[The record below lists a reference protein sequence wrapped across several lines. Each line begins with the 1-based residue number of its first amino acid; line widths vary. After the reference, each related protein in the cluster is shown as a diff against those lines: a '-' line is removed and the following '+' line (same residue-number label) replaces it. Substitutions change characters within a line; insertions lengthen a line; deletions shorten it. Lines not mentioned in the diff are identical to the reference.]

1 MAMRRLQDHPNILKI
16 LEVMATKI
24 KIYLVV
30 ELATSS
36 ELFSKISCRGKL
48 AEPSAQRYF
57 QQLVSALHFCHQNSV
72 THRDVKPQNLPVQF
86 EDVVSSSWGQ
96 FDFISGDFR
105 NNTEQRNGLL
115 LSAEQPLLTARHGLQ
130 QKILLL
136 LHSDKDFSGDGGFQ
150 TSIFAFLGVL
160 SLILLLVHAQN
171 QSDFISID
179 CGLPANSTYKDVKTS
194 IDYISD
200 ANYIDTG
207 ISRNIESELQ
217 GTLQQ
222 QVWNVRSFPQGVR
235 NCYTINI
242 TRGTIYL
249 IRGTFLHG
257 TYDGEGNN
265 LPEFDLYLGTNMWD
279 TVKVENS
286 SYSIIKELIHVASRN
301 YIHVCLVNTGLGTP
315 FISALEFRPLNN
327 NSYETKHGPLALFLR
342 ADTGSTSDYEYRY
355 PDDVHDRIWTPYNRI
370 EWKGLSTDH
379 PKIPDSLND
388 YEPPSVVMK
397 TAATPINESAPMEF
411 NWEADNPN
419 TQFYIHLDFAEVV
432 KLEPNQSRSF
442 NITLNGEY
450 WYGPLVPEYLYA
462 YTLYGITSP
471 ESNGSSTYNFSMF
484 KAENSTL
491 PPFLNAVEIY
501 SVKDFLQSE
510 TDLEDVDAIRRIKST
525 YGIKRNWQGDPCAPK
540 NYSWEGLDCSYDGD
554 NAPRITSLNLSSS
567 GLTGEISDHISN
579 LLMLQSL
586 VLSNNSLTGPVHDFL
601 SKLPNLRV
609 LNLERNKL
617 TGLVPLDLIER
628 GESGSLTL
636 SVEENPDLCGSRYCK
651 TKKNNIMIPLIVAS
665 IVGGLLIITL
675 IVIMAV
681 FWGLEGE
688 QNRVH
693 AESKTQNV
701 SLESIQRQFTYS
713 QLLRMTKN
721 FERILGKGG
730 FGTVYHG
737 YIDDTQ
743 VAVKM
748 LSRSSV
754 QGYLQF
760 QSEVRLLTRVHH
772 RNLTTLFGYCF
783 EGTNMGL
790 IFEYMANGDLE
801 AQLSDGNAKT
811 LTWEDRLR
819 IATETAQGLEYLHC
833 GCKPPIV
840 HRDVKT
846 TNILLNE
853 NMQAKLADFGLSK
866 IFPTDG
872 DTHVS
877 TVVAGTPGYLDPEY
891 HITNRLT
898 EKSDVYS
905 FGVVLL
911 KIITGRPAIE
921 RSEAR
926 THVSQFVRS
935 MLAKGDIKNIVDPRL
950 HGNFDSNSVW
960 KAIEIAIGCVSPTA
974 VERPTMSQVVAD
986 LKECMATELARAN
999 EGNSRESKNMVNMDL
1014 SSALKSL
1021 AR

>member
-1 MAMRRLQDHPNILKI
+1 MAACQSGNL
-16 LEVMATKI
+16 
-24 KIYLVV
+24 
-30 ELATSS
+30 LAT
-36 ELFSKISCRGKL
+36 EKL
-48 AEPSAQRYF
+48 DGLSGTF
-57 QQLVSALHFCHQNSV
+57 Q
-72 THRDVKPQNLPVQF
+72 
-86 EDVVSSSWGQ
+86 E
-96 FDFISGDFR
+96 
-105 NNTEQRNGLL
+105 
-115 LSAEQPLLTARHGLQ
+115 
-130 QKILLL
+130 
-136 LHSDKDFSGDGGFQ
+136 
-150 TSIFAFLGVL
+150 
-160 SLILLLVHAQN
+160 
-171 QSDFISID
+171 
-179 CGLPANSTYKDVKTS
+179 
-194 IDYISD
+194 
-200 ANYIDTG
+200 
-207 ISRNIESELQ
+207 
-217 GTLQQ
+217 
-222 QVWNVRSFPQGVR
+222 QVWNVRNFPQGVR
-235 NCYTINI
+235 NCYTIKI
-242 TRGTIYL
+242 TRGTTYL
-249 IRGTFLHG
+249 IRGIFLHG
-257 TYDGEGNN
+257 NYDGEGN

-315 FISALEFRPLNN
+315 FISAIEFRSLNN
-327 NSYETKHGPLALFLR
+327 NSYETEYGSLALFLR
-342 ADTGSTSDYEYRY
+342 ADTGSTSNNSYRY
-355 PDDVHDRIWTPYNRI
+355 PDDDHDRIWTPYNRI
-370 EWKGLSTDH
+370 EWKDLSTDD
-379 PKIPDSLND
+379 PIIPDPEND
-388 YEPPSVVMK
+388 YEPPSVVMG

-411 NWEADNPN
+411 NWEADDPN
-419 TQFYIHLDFAEVV
+419 TQFYFHLYFAEVV

-442 NITLNGEY
+442 NITLNGQY
-450 WYGPLVPEYLYA
+450 QYGPHVPEYLY
-462 YTLYGITSP
+462 TFTFYGITSP
-471 ESNGSSTYNFSMF
+471 ERNGSSTYNFSMF

-491 PPFLNAVEIY
+491 PPCLNAVEIY

-510 TDLEDVDAIRRIKST
+510 TDLEDVDAIRKIKST

-554 NAPRITSLNLSSS
+554 HAPRITSLNLSSS

-617 TGLVPLDLIER
+617 TGLVPLELIER
-628 GESGSLTL
+628 GESASLTL

-651 TKKNNIMIPLIVAS
+651 TKKNNIVIPLIVAS

-675 IVIMAV
+675 IVILAV
-681 FWGLEGE
+681 FWGIRRRTK
-688 QNRVH
+688 QD
-693 AESKTQNV
+693 AESNKQNV

-713 QLLRMTKN
+713 QLLRITNN

-748 LSRSSV
+748 LSHSSV
-754 QGYLQF
+754 QGYQQF

-772 RNLTTLFGYCF
+772 RNLTTLVGYCY
-783 EGTNMGL
+783 EGKNMGL

-801 AQLSDGNAKT
+801 AHLSDGNAKT

-819 IATETAQGLEYLHC
+819 IATEAAQGLEYLHC

-891 HITNRLT
+891 HKTNRLT

-911 KIITGRPAIE
+911 KIITGRSAIE

-926 THVSQFVRS
+926 THVSQFVKS
-935 MLAKGDIKNIVDPRL
+935 MLAKGDIKNIVDHRL

-960 KAIEIAIGCVSPTA
+960 KAVEIAIGCVSPTA
-974 VERPTMSQVVAD
+974 AERPTMSQVEAD

-1014 SSALKSL
+1014 SSALNSL
-1021 AR
+1021 VR